1 MPVPTSTLSKPAG
14 DSAGSSAGNTPAA
27 AAGLSSPPS
36 NFNSNIWLAAGEGDL
51 DSVRYLLDNQPDL
64 TPTSPDDFSYTA
76 VHAAASYAQLA
87 VLDFLPSHPKAALY
101 TPSAENSAAP
111 SGVPAPTG
119 AANVQDS
126 DGDTPL
132 FVCETVEPAKLLIE
146 KFGADPK
153 HRNLDGKT
161 AAQAAYENEAFEVGD
176 YLRSLTGEPEP
187 TDDDYEEGG
196 SAADAVIHHLSL
208 VDVLHGPPEVSTA
221 AHLLSE
227 IVYQNKD
234 RLSAGIIVAGWDKRN
249 GGATVCNVPLGGGL
263 FQQPWAIGGW
273 NRQQT
278 VEFVTNALA
287 LAIRRDRSSGGTIRL
302 ADISEHGVESQFIP
316 GDKLPELPAKL
327 C

>member
-1 MPVPTSTLSKPAG
+1 MPVPTSTLSKPEG
-14 DSAGSSAGNTPAA
+14 DSAGSSAVNTPAA

-36 NFNSNIWLAAGEGDL
+36 NINSNIWLAAGEGDL

-76 VHAAASYAQLA
+76 VHAAASYAQLE
-87 VLDFLPSHPKAALY
+87 VLDFLLSHPKAALY
-101 TPSAENSAAP
+101 KPSAENSAAP

-161 AAQAAYENEAFEVGD
+161 AAQAAYENEAFEVCD

-187 TDDDYEEGG
+187 TDDDYGDGGYERKDDDDDEEDDDDDSEEEEDDDDEAEEGG
-196 SAADAVIHHLSL
+196 
-208 VDVLHGPPEVSTA
+208 
-221 AHLLSE
+221 
-227 IVYQNKD
+227 
-234 RLSAGIIVAGWDKRN
+234 
-249 GGATVCNVPLGGGL
+249 
-263 FQQPWAIGGW
+263 
-273 NRQQT
+273 
-278 VEFVTNALA
+278 
-287 LAIRRDRSSGGTIRL
+287 
-302 ADISEHGVESQFIP
+302 
-316 GDKLPELPAKL
+316 PAKTDKVEAATGAAPGQHQDTTSGPAS
-327 C
+327 

>member
-1 MPVPTSTLSKPAG
+1 
-14 DSAGSSAGNTPAA
+14 
-27 AAGLSSPPS
+27 
-36 NFNSNIWLAAGEGDL
+36 
-51 DSVRYLLDNQPDL
+51 
-64 TPTSPDDFSYTA
+64 
-76 VHAAASYAQLA
+76 
-87 VLDFLPSHPKAALY
+87 
-101 TPSAENSAAP
+101 ENSAAP

-196 SAADAVIHHLSL
+196 YERKDDDDDDDDDDEEEEDDDDEAEEGGPAKTDKVEAATGAAPGQHQDTTTDAVIHHLSL

>member
-14 DSAGSSAGNTPAA
+14 DSAGSSAGNNPAA
-27 AAGLSSPPS
+27 VAGLSSPPS
-36 NFNSNIWLAAGEGDL
+36 NINSNIWLAAGEGDL

-87 VLDFLPSHPKAALY
+87 VLDFLLCGS
-101 TPSAENSAAP
+101 S
-111 SGVPAPTG
+111 
-119 AANVQDS
+119 
-126 DGDTPL
+126 
-132 FVCETVEPAKLLIE
+132 
-146 KFGADPK
+146 
-153 HRNLDGKT
+153 
-161 AAQAAYENEAFEVGD
+161 
-176 YLRSLTGEPEP
+176 
-187 TDDDYEEGG
+187 

>member
-1 MPVPTSTLSKPAG
+1 MTMTTTTTTTKRRRMTMMKRRRVAQQRPTKLKLQPALRQGSTKAQLVDLLPNHDQMLSCFTLPHNC
-14 DSAGSSAGNTPAA
+14 GSS
-27 AAGLSSPPS
+27 
-36 NFNSNIWLAAGEGDL
+36 
-51 DSVRYLLDNQPDL
+51 
-64 TPTSPDDFSYTA
+64 
-76 VHAAASYAQLA
+76 
-87 VLDFLPSHPKAALY
+87 
-101 TPSAENSAAP
+101 
-111 SGVPAPTG
+111 
-119 AANVQDS
+119 
-126 DGDTPL
+126 
-132 FVCETVEPAKLLIE
+132 
-146 KFGADPK
+146 
-153 HRNLDGKT
+153 
-161 AAQAAYENEAFEVGD
+161 
-176 YLRSLTGEPEP
+176 
-187 TDDDYEEGG
+187 